1 MPDRVVHVVRKKSR
15 GQHAWVFSNEVT
27 QAEGNPGP
35 GDTVQVFDRKH
46 FLGSGI
52 YNPHS
57 LIRVR
62 LYSDQNEEL
71 DTTFFRRRIEAAL
84 AYRKT
89 MLPDENDF
97 RLMYG
102 ESDRVPGL
110 VIDKYGNHFVV
121 QTYALGLDTRHEM
134 VVAALREVFDV
145 ASVIEKNDF
154 RLRDPEGLPRRSG
167 VLFGTPEPR
176 IVISESGAK
185 FYVDAAGGQKTGYY
199 FDHRLT
205 RRKVRQLSGGL
216 PRLSAEENRGC
227 TQVISEGLPR
237 LSAEEN
243 RGCTQVIS
251 PGRAVLDVFS
261 YTGSFAI
268 NAALG
273 GAEGVLAVDASAA
286 AATIATDN
294 SVLNGVAEKCTFAT
308 DNAFT
313 ALQRLDAEGRR
324 FDLINLDPP
333 AFIKAQ
339 KDKNAGMRG
348 YREVNGLAMKLL
360 PAGGILVS
368 SSCSHYLFWQDMLDM
383 LVAAAQD
390 VGRTFTILDRTT
402 QGPDHPVL
410 LSMPESEYLR
420 GFILQVS

>member
-1 MPDRVVHVVRKKSR
+1 MPDKVVHVVRKKSR
-15 GQHAWVFSNEVT
+15 GQHSWVFSNEIT
-27 QAEGNPGP
+27 KTEGGPGP
-35 GDTVQVFDRKH
+35 GDEVLVFDRKR
-46 FLGSGI
+46 LIGSGI

-62 LYSDQNEEL
+62 LYSDLDEEL
-71 DTTFFRRRIEAAL
+71 DAAFVRRRIETAL
-84 AYRKT
+84 QYRRAT
-89 MLPDENDF
+89 LPGEDDF

-110 VIDKYGNHFVV
+110 VVDKYGHHFAV
-121 QTYALGLDTRHEM
+121 QTYALGLDMRHEF
-134 VVAALREVFDV
+134 VVAALREVFEV
-145 ASVIEKNDF
+145 ASIIERNDF
-154 RLRDPEGLPRRSG
+154 RLRDPEGLPRRAG

-176 IVISESGAK
+176 IVISESGAR
-185 FYVDAAGGQKTGYY
+185 FYVDVAGGQKTGYY

-205 RRKVRQLSGGL
+205 RRKVRE
-216 PRLSAEENRGC
+216 LSA
-227 TQVISEGLPR
+227 
-237 LSAEEN
+237 
-243 RGCTQVIS
+243 
-251 PGRAVLDVFS
+251 GRKVLDVFS

-273 GAEGVLAVDASAA
+273 GADSVLAVDASAA

-294 SVLNGVAEKCTFAT
+294 SVLNGVADKCQFAT

-313 ALQRLDAEGRR
+313 ALAELEAQGRK

-348 YREVNGLAMKLL
+348 YRQINALAMKLL
-360 PAGGILVS
+360 PPGGILVS

-390 VGRTFTILDRTT
+390 VGREFTILDRTT

-410 LSMPESEYLR
+410 LSLPESEYLR
-420 GFILQVS
+420 GFMLQVS

>member
-1 MPDRVVHVVRKKSR
+1 MPDKLVHVVRKKSR

-27 QAEGNPGP
+27 RTEGSPGP
-35 GDTVQVFDRKH
+35 GDTVQVFDRKR

-62 LYSDQNEEL
+62 LYSDRNEEL
-71 DTTFFRRRIEAAL
+71 DAAFLGRRIEAAL
-84 AYRKT
+84 AFRKT
-89 MLPDENDF
+89 VLLGENDF
-97 RLMYG
+97 RLMYA

-110 VIDKYGNHFVV
+110 VIDKYGSHFVV
-121 QTYALGLDTRHEM
+121 QTYALGLDMRHEL
-134 VVAALREVFDV
+134 VVAGLRAVLEV

-154 RLRDPEGLPRRSG
+154 RLRDPEGLPRRTG

-176 IVISESGAK
+176 IVISESGAR

-205 RRKVRQLSGGL
+205 RRKVRQL
-216 PRLSAEENRGC
+216 A
-227 TQVISEGLPR
+227 
-237 LSAEEN
+237 A
-243 RGCTQVIS
+243 
-251 PGRAVLDVFS
+251 GRKVLDVFS

-273 GAEGVLAVDASAA
+273 GAESVLAVDASAA

-294 SVLNGVAEKCTFAT
+294 SVLNGVADKCTFAT

-313 ALQRLDAEGRR
+313 ALARLDSEGRR
-324 FDLINLDPP
+324 FDLVNLDPP

-348 YREVNGLAMKLL
+348 YREINALAMKLL
-360 PAGGILVS
+360 STGGILVS

-383 LVAAAQD
+383 LVAASQD
-390 VGRTFTILDRTT
+390 AGRSFTILDRAT

-420 GFILQVS
+420 GFILQVN

>member
-1 MPDRVVHVVRKKSR
+1 
-15 GQHAWVFSNEVT
+15 
-27 QAEGNPGP
+27 
-35 GDTVQVFDRKH
+35 
-46 FLGSGI
+46 
-52 YNPHS
+52 
-57 LIRVR
+57 
-62 LYSDQNEEL
+62 
-71 DTTFFRRRIEAAL
+71 
-84 AYRKT
+84 
-89 MLPDENDF
+89 
-97 RLMYG
+97 
-102 ESDRVPGL
+102 VPGL

-121 QTYALGLDTRHEM
+121 QTYALGLDMRHEL

-154 RLRDPEGLPRRSG
+154 RLRDPEGLTRRAG

-176 IVISESGAK
+176 IVISESEAK
-185 FYVDAAGGQKTGYY
+185 FYVDVAGGQKTGYY

-205 RRKVRQLSGGL
+205 RRKVRQLS
-216 PRLSAEENRGC
+216 A
-227 TQVISEGLPR
+227 
-237 LSAEEN
+237 
-243 RGCTQVIS
+243 
-251 PGRAVLDVFS
+251 GRKVLDVFS

-273 GAEGVLAVDASAA
+273 GAESVLAVDASAA
-286 AATIATDN
+286 AATIATEN
-294 SVLNGVAEKCTFAT
+294 SVLNGVADRCTFAT

-313 ALQRLDAEGRR
+313 ALAELDAQGRR
-324 FDLINLDPP
+324 FDLVNLDPP

-348 YREVNGLAMKLL
+348 YRQINALAMKLL

-383 LVAAAQD
+383 LVAASQD
-390 VGRTFTILDRTT
+390 AGRSFTILDRTT

>member
-1 MPDRVVHVVRKKSR
+1 VPGKVVHVVRKKSR

-27 QAEGNPGP
+27 KTEGNPGP
-35 GDTVQVFDRKH
+35 GDAVQVFDRRH
-46 FLGSGI
+46 LVGSGI

-62 LYSDQNEEL
+62 LYSEQVEEL
-71 DTTFFRRRIEAAL
+71 DQAFLKRRLEAAL
-84 AYRKT
+84 AYRKA
-89 MLPDENDF
+89 MLPGENDF
-97 RLMYG
+97 RLMFS

-110 VIDKYGNHFVV
+110 VVDKYGSHFVV
-121 QTYALGLDTRHEM
+121 QTYSLGLDMRHDL

-154 RLRDPEGLPRRSG
+154 RLRDPEGLPRRTG

-176 IVISESGAK
+176 IVISESGVR
-185 FYVDAAGGQKTGYY
+185 FYVDVAGGQKTGYY

-205 RRKVRQLSGGL
+205 RRKVRGLS
-216 PRLSAEENRGC
+216 S
-227 TQVISEGLPR
+227 
-237 LSAEEN
+237 
-243 RGCTQVIS
+243 
-251 PGRAVLDVFS
+251 GRSVLDVFS

-273 GAEGVLAVDASAA
+273 GASSVLAVDASAA

-294 SVLNGVAEKCTFAT
+294 SVLNGVADKCQFAT

-313 ALQRLDAEGRR
+313 ALAELDVQGRK

-339 KDKNAGMRG
+339 KDKNAGMKG
-348 YREVNGLAMKLL
+348 YRQINAMAMKLL
-360 PAGGILVS
+360 TDGGVLVS

-383 LVAAAQD
+383 LVAASQD
-390 VGRTFTILDRTT
+390 AGRSFTILDRTT

-420 GFILQVS
+420 GFILQVN

>member
-1 MPDRVVHVVRKKSR
+1 MPDKVVHVVRKKSR

-27 QAEGNPGP
+27 RTGGTPEP
-35 GDTVQVFDRKH
+35 GDAVRVFDRKRL
-46 FLGSGI
+46 LGSGI

-62 LYSDQNEEL
+62 LYSDSNEEL
-71 DTTFFRRRIEAAL
+71 DATFLKKRIETAL
-84 AYRKT
+84 QYRKT
-89 MLPDENDF
+89 MLPEENDF
-97 RLMYG
+97 RLMFS

-110 VIDKYGNHFVV
+110 VIDKYGSHFVV
-121 QTYALGLDTRHEM
+121 QTYSLGLDMRHDL

-154 RLRDPEGLPRRSG
+154 RLRDPEGLPRRAG

-185 FYVDAAGGQKTGYY
+185 FYVDTTGGQKTGYY

-205 RRKVRQLSGGL
+205 RRKLRQLS
-216 PRLSAEENRGC
+216 A
-227 TQVISEGLPR
+227 
-237 LSAEEN
+237 
-243 RGCTQVIS
+243 
-251 PGRAVLDVFS
+251 GRKVLDVFS

-273 GAEGVLAVDASAA
+273 GAESVLAVDASAA

-294 SVLNGVAEKCTFAT
+294 SVLNGVADKCTFAT

-313 ALQRLDAEGRR
+313 ALARLDSEGRR

-360 PAGGILVS
+360 PPGGILVS

-383 LVAAAQD
+383 LVAASQD
-390 VGRTFTILDRTT
+390 AGRSFTILDRTT